1 VDRIQVQF
9 TFPLSLFFL
18 IIFVGVSGGRQIV
31 KHLCPAE
38 TPHAVTDFIDK
49 FLGDLLSRAE
59 FVTVWTIEVS
69 VWKLFVS

>member
-1 VDRIQVQF
+1 
-9 TFPLSLFFL
+9 
-18 IIFVGVSGGRQIV
+18 
-31 KHLCPAE
+31 
-38 TPHAVTDFIDK
+38 VTDFIDK